1 MEKQI
6 ILKKLKSKG
15 GVEYFQLSIKG
26 KVAEQVL
33 SMDTNLLIALLG
45 EDTLDMKVDEVKQV
59 GKFIIGVK

>member
-15 GVEYFQLSIKG
+15 GVEYFQLSVKG

-45 EDTLDMKVDEVKQV
+45 EDALDMQVDDVKNV
-59 GKFIIGVK
+59 GKFILEV

>member
-15 GVEYFQLSIKG
+15 GVEYFQLSVKG

-33 SMDTNLLIALLG
+33 TMDTNLLIALLG
-45 EDTLDMKVDEVKQV
+45 EDTLDMQVDEVKNV
-59 GKFIIGVK
+59 GKFVLEV

>member
-6 ILKKLKSKG
+6 ILRKLKSKG
-15 GVEYFQLSIKG
+15 GVEYFQLSVKG

-45 EDTLDMKVDEVKQV
+45 EDCLDMQVDEFKNV
-59 GKFIIGVK
+59 GKFIFEV